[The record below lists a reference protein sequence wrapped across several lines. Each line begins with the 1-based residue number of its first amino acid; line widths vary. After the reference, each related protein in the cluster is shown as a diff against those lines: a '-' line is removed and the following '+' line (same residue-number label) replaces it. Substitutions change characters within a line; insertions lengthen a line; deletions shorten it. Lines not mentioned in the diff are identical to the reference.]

1 MKKISFEIIISWFLK
16 DFWKIC
22 IVFVLSS
29 ILAVVVA
36 LSIPNKY
43 SSRAVLVSNLGEG
56 KAISGALASLGGLA
70 SMAGISLGGD
80 ELNAEV
86 LREIMTSDSFLAGF
100 LRSEQL
106 SSIVMAAEGYDVN
119 TNEFILDDEIY
130 DAEAGVWV
138 REVKFPATQEPN
150 EAELAEKFKE
160 SFSAA
165 YERKNQL
172 VTVSLTSYSPY
183 FARETLTKLVD
194 YFNLYMREQEIQKYS
209 QSVSYLNEQLETAAV
224 VEVRTAIQKVLED
237 QLKQLAL
244 ASTREDYAFRVIESP
259 MVPYQKSEPRRA
271 VICVVIAVGLTLLFI
286 FIFWTIRAFRGKDY

>member
-29 ILAVVVA
+29 ILAVVIA

-119 TNEFILDDEIY
+119 TNEFILDEEIY
-130 DAEAGVWV
+130 DADAGVWV
-138 REVKFPATQEPN
+138 REVKFPATQEPS

-160 SFSAA
+160 SFSAS

-183 FARETLTKLVD
+183 FARETLTKLVN

-271 VICVVIAVGLTLLFI
+271 VICVAIAVGLTLLFI